1 MMVQDDHIDS
11 ALVEPRNGFQRC
23 RTAVHRQEQPDGKL
37 FQAVFDAVAAQ
48 AVAFIQPTRQV
59 VVCAPAKPERE
70 DSSNAGIPH

>member
-37 FQAVFDAVAAQ
+37 FQAVFDAVGAEAI
-48 AVAFIQPTRQV
+48 AFIHAVRQIKIHL
-59 VVCAPAKPERE
+59 PAQGP
-70 DSSNAGIPH
+70 